1 MLEIYTVLKK
11 KSGQKLSMRNCCNWL
26 LLDHSPGISAKWPE
40 SSSPNWAGKHQHS
53 PTHHPFTACGISFSQ
68 QAKFWIV
75 RTMTVRDKGNAHRF
89 PVVFHSI
96 CSFTHN
102 PLLIESIYC
111 KSRCSSSLR
120 RKLFLLKL
128 VLGMPSGK
136 KVKQHPVC
144 FLFGSYES
152 SWRKVT
158 REACKKSPSHCTSSQ
173 MFIKIQW
180 EQPWDSVLA
189 LLHGSPTAGLRPR
202 TAKAAQPRTA
212 QVTVQQDSHI
222 CERSAS
228 DEGDNKKQHPRASIP
243 GSPGHWQHRVLCR
256 EARMWWS
263 CLKNTPQ
270 AQLC

>member
-1 MLEIYTVLKK
+1 MTWIFLTQLGWKAPALTHTSSLHSLWDFVFTASKILNCENNDCTGQGQYTQVSCCVSLHLLIYT
-11 KSGQKLSMRNCCNWL
+11 Q
-26 LLDHSPGISAKWPE
+26 
-40 SSSPNWAGKHQHS
+40 
-53 PTHHPFTACGISFSQ
+53 TPFSLRAF
-68 QAKFWIV
+68 
-75 RTMTVRDKGNAHRF
+75 TVKVDAV
-89 PVVFHSI
+89 P
-96 CSFTHN
+96 
-102 PLLIESIYC
+102 
-111 KSRCSSSLR
+111 LR

-212 QVTVQQDSHI
+212 QVTVQQNSHI

-228 DEGDNKKQHPRASIP
+228 DEDDNKKQHPRASIP

>member
-11 KSGQKLSMRNCCNWL
+11 RAAKNYPWEIAVIDCCWTILQEFLPNDL
-26 LLDHSPGISAKWPE
+26 NLPHPIGLE
-40 SSSPNWAGKHQHS
+40 STS
-53 PTHHPFTACGISFSQ
+53 THPHIIPSQ
-68 QAKFWIV
+68 LVGF
-75 RTMTVRDKGNAHRF
+75 H
-89 PVVFHSI
+89 FHSKQNFELWEQWLYGTRAI
-96 CSFTHN
+96 HTGFLLCFTPFAHLHTN

-158 REACKKSPSHCTSSQ
+158 WEACKKSPSHCTSSQ

-212 QVTVQQDSHI
+212 QVTVQQNSHI

-228 DEGDNKKQHPRASIP
+228 DEDDNKKQHPRASIP